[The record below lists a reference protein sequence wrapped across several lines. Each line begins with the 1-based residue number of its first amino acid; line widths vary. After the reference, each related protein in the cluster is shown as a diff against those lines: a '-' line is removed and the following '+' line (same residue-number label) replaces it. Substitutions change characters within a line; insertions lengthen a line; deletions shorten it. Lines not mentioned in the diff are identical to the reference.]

1 MDILTSIQPVIKN
14 SRHVAISHEG
24 IEKFVREFDR
34 RNCMHWLQISPI
46 DIMQLDE
53 ETRIGFLFALNSIS
67 FSYWGN
73 PKWEIE
79 FHGKTHSFGTQAMMA
94 SLARALEED
103 IPVCDPS
110 YLAAL
115 QREELRYILRGNVEI
130 PLLDERVRILQ
141 EVGTVTQREF
151 NGDYRRIVAAAQL
164 DAVQFVSLLISMFP
178 SFHDS
183 SRYKGHAV
191 YFHKRAQL
199 LASDIHYC
207 MCPLDNFDAMTACA
221 DYKLP
226 LVLRRYGI
234 LKYTPPL
241 ESRIRQEEHLEAES
255 EEEIEIRAHTIHAV
269 ELMKEKINGV
279 SSSQLND
286 YLWLHGQTR
295 FPHDEPYHKTRTI
308 AY

>member
-1 MDILTSIQPVIKN
+1 
-14 SRHVAISHEG
+14 
-24 IEKFVREFDR
+24 
-34 RNCMHWLQISPI
+34 
-46 DIMQLDE
+46 MQLNE
-53 ETRIGFLFALNSIS
+53 ETRIGFLFALDSIS

-73 PKWEIE
+73 PKWEIK

-94 SLARALEED
+94 SLARALEEN
-103 IPVCDPS
+103 IPICDPL

-130 PLLDERVRILQ
+130 PLLDERVRILH

-151 NGDYRRIVAAAQL
+151 RGDYRRIVAAAQL
-164 DAVQFVSLLISMFP
+164 DAVQFVSLLVSRFS
-178 SFHDS
+178 SFQDS
-183 SRYKGHAV
+183 SRYKRHAV

-199 LASDIHYC
+199 LASDIHHC

-234 LKYTPPL
+234 LQYTLQL
-241 ESRIRQEEHLEAES
+241 ENRIRQEEQLKAGS
-255 EEEIEIRAHTIHAV
+255 DEEIEIRANTIQAV
-269 ELMKEKINGV
+269 EIIKERIGRISASEV
-279 SSSQLND
+279 ND
-286 YLWLHGQTR
+286 YLWLEGQTR